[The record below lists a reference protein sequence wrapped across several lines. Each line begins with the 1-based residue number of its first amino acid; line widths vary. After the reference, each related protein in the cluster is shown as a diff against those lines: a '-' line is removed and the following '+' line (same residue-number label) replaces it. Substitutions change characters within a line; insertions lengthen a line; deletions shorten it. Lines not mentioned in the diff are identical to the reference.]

1 MSMFLEAAFLFH
13 YCMCQTR
20 TLVGFFFQILFIFIL
35 CACVFCLYVCLCTMC
50 VQCPRRPEEHQ
61 ILLELEFQI
70 DDNMRVP
77 GIKPR
82 ASGRK
87 SGIIRMKKLE
97 WFVCSLL
104 AHSPQRT
111 ISSRF
116 MNLLFSYVVHWG
128 RITT

>member
-1 MSMFLEAAFLFH
+1 MSVHHACPMSKEA
-13 YCMCQTR
+13 
-20 TLVGFFFQILFIFIL
+20 
-35 CACVFCLYVCLCTMC
+35 
-50 VQCPRRPEEHQ
+50 RRHQ
-61 ILLELEFQI
+61 ILLELELQI
-70 DDNMRVP
+70 DDNMWVL
-77 GIKPR
+77 GIELR

-87 SGIIRMKKLE
+87 SGIIRMKKSE

-104 AHSPQRT
+104 VHSPQRT